1 MSHHSFQTKV
11 QTIKQFYR
19 TAEASSSSPEYAEE
33 SKVVIDRLLR
43 CNGYDNPRQYIDYR
57 YKGRGVNK
65 AGLYKSVV
73 LKLPYISET
82 VSDEIRKFIRN
93 RNLPVN
99 VIFKPGVKLQDLFC
113 SSRPHDKRKCTLADC
128 KICPHLP
135 DSCDCTVEHPVYRIT
150 CQLCSDIYIGESS
163 RTVHD
168 RLSEHLRFANNP
180 IAPSYNEE
188 AMAVH
193 YRQKHLGE
201 TANLKFEL
209 IKTESNT
216 VLRKIYE
223 AFYICKEKPIINDKS
238 EVKILHRFLV
248 QGDVILTR

>member
-1 MSHHSFQTKV
+1 M
-11 QTIKQFYR
+11 
-19 TAEASSSSPEYAEE
+19 
-33 SKVVIDRLLR
+33 IDRLLR

-65 AGLYKSVV
+65 AGLSKSVV

-135 DSCDCTVEHPVYRIT
+135 DSCDCTVEYPVYRIT

-193 YRQKHLGE
+193 YRHKHLGE